1 MTEKPYR
8 ADATAPKTTLQA
20 TMRLAHYLA
29 QSGLCSR
36 REAARRIEAG
46 EIFLGDRPAKHTD
59 RVTLAA
65 GQRHCLEKLFYLGE
79 PVAAP
84 APYAYLLFNKP
95 VGIDCRLLKDDPSSL
110 LHLLPQDKRLY
121 PAGRL
126 DKDSRGLLLLSN
138 DGELTQQLMHPDFC
152 HSKYYRVTLERAFTD
167 AFIHALRNPMDYGYG
182 QVRASQVTPISANSF
197 EIILTQG
204 KKRQIRRMCRHLGY
218 RVTDLCRTRIM
229 ELTLDR
235 LAEGEFRELSRAQI
249 AALKASL
256 QR

>member
-8 ADATAPKTTLQA
+8 DDATAPNSSQQA
-20 TMRLAHYLA
+20 TIRLAHYLA

-46 EIFLGDRPAKHTD
+46 EIFLGDKLAKHTD

-65 GQRHCLEKLFYLGE
+65 GQRHCLEKLFYQGE
-79 PVAAP
+79 PISP
-84 APYAYLLFNKP
+84 PEPHSYLLFNKP

-138 DGELTQQLMHPDFC
+138 DGELTHKLMHPDFC
-152 HSKYYRVTLERAFTD
+152 HSKCYRVTVERAFTD
-167 AFIHALRNPMDYGYG
+167 EFIHALRAPMDYGHG
-182 QVRASQVTPISANSF
+182 QVRASQVTPVSANSF

-218 RVTDLCRTRIM
+218 KVTDLCRTRIM

-249 AALKASL
+249 AALKDAVQL
-256 QR
+256 

>member
-1 MTEKPYR
+1 MTHAR
-8 ADATAPKTTLQA
+8 ASQQA
-20 TMRLAHYLA
+20 TIRLAHYLA
-29 QSGLCSR
+29 QTGLCSR

-46 EIFLGDRPAKHTD
+46 EIFLGDKLAKHTD
-59 RVTLAA
+59 RVTLAT

-84 APYAYLLFNKP
+84 AAYTYLLFNKP
-95 VGIDCRLLKDDPSSL
+95 VGIDCRLIKDDPSSL

-152 HSKYYRVTLERAFTD
+152 HSKHYRVTLERAFTD
-167 AFIHALRNPMDYGYG
+167 AFIHALRAPMDYGYG

-229 ELTLDR
+229 ELTLDK
-235 LAEGEFRELSRAQI
+235 LAEGEFRELSHAQI
-249 AALKASL
+249 AALKDAV
-256 QR
+256 QP